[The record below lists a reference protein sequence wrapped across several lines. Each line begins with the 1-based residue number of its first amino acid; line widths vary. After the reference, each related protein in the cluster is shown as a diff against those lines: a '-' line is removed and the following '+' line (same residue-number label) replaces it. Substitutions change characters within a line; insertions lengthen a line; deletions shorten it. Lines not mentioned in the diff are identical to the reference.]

1 MRTCVLRKEIT
12 ILKRE
17 DIHNFIENLDQEH
30 QFFNGIDEINQY
42 NVNAI
47 AELIQYYNM
56 KIYKDPIYKKSEIR
70 QAIKTYFASCR

>member
-1 MRTCVLRKEIT
+1 M
-12 ILKRE
+12 KRE